1 MNGQE
6 AGDTAMDITWFGHS
20 CFRLRDRAASVVT
33 DPFDRSLGYSLPP
46 VRADIVTVSHDHP
59 HHNHSGAVKGEF
71 KLVNSPGEYEIHSV
85 FITGTATYPSRRL
98 DGESLEAGR
107 NVIFVFEFEGMSV
120 CHLGDLAQMPAQ
132 AQIQVLSTVD
142 VLLVPVGGGGQ
153 CLNGTRAAEM
163 VSLVEPRLVIPMHFK
178 TDAIDLKL
186 DRVDRFLKEMGG
198 GQVEPVDVLK
208 VTESSLPQETR
219 VVVLNPKT

>member
-1 MNGQE
+1 
-6 AGDTAMDITWFGHS
+6 MDITWFGHS

-59 HHNHSGAVKGEF
+59 HHNHSEAVKGEF

-85 FITGTATYPSRRL
+85 FISGTATYPSPPRP

-107 NVIFVFEFEGMSV
+107 NVIFVFEFEGISV
-120 CHLGDLAQMPAQ
+120 CHLGDLADMPAQ

-153 CLNGTRAAEM
+153 CLNAAQAAEM

-178 TDAIDLKL
+178 TDATTLKL

-198 GQVEPVDVLK
+198 GQVEPVDGLK

-219 VVVLNPKT
+219 VVVLNPKK

>member
-1 MNGQE
+1 
-6 AGDTAMDITWFGHS
+6 MDITWFGHS

-33 DPFDRSLGYSLPP
+33 DPFDRSLGYSLPR

-59 HHNHSGAVKGEF
+59 HHNHSGAVNGEF

-85 FITGTATYPSRRL
+85 FISGTATYPSRRRL
-98 DGESLEAGR
+98 DGESLEAER
-107 NVIFVFEFEGMSV
+107 NVIFVFEFEGISV

-153 CLNGTRAAEM
+153 CLNAAQAAEM

-178 TDAIDLKL
+178 TDAIASEL
-186 DRVDRFLKEMGG
+186 DRVDRFLKEMGV

-219 VVVLNPKT
+219 VVVLNPMGTA